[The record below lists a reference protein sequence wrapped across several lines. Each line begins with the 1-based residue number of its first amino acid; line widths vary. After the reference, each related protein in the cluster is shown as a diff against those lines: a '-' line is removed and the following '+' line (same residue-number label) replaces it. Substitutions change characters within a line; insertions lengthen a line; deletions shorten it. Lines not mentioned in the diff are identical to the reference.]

1 MLCNDLLISA
11 LFLSDG
17 ELLTYYYLKTEKYDS
32 FKALCVLNKSI
43 IILVCLQRFFS
54 FLVWSYVVQARS
66 KLTMQLKVTLNFK
79 SPAPTPEF

>member
-43 IILVCLQRFFS
+43 IILKKKEKEKFVRQGS
-54 FLVWSYVVQARS
+54 GDAR
-66 KLTMQLKVTLNFK
+66 L
-79 SPAPTPEF
+79 

>member
-1 MLCNDLLISA
+1 M
-11 LFLSDG
+11 
-17 ELLTYYYLKTEKYDS
+17 TV

>member
-43 IILVCLQRFFS
+43 IILKKKKGLGSYTS
-54 FLVWSYVVQARS
+54 FLITNV
-66 KLTMQLKVTLNFK
+66 MK
-79 SPAPTPEF
+79 SIGSR